1 MSSRHAQR
9 AASDPRTVSPKV
21 KAAGYTGAGLTAAAL
36 IVAAFLQAIPKDALE
51 SLGAWAAPVG
61 AATTA
66 AGMLAAAYA
75 KTDPARETNLLLDAS
90 GGVYT
95 SPSDPEAERFIQGE
109 YASNIE
115 TAPAATD
122 AQARPVAAPVIPADG
137 HAGHDDTPAL
147 AAESDAAVEDI
158 YQQLRAQDHS
168 G

>member
-1 MSSRHAQR
+1 MSNRHAQR

-61 AATTA
+61 AAITA

-95 SPSDPEAERFIQGE
+95 SPTDPEAERFIQGE

-115 TAPAATD
+115 TAPAAPV
-122 AQARPVAAPVIPADG
+122 RPAAAPAAPADG
-137 HAGHDDTPAL
+137 HAVHDAAPAL
-147 AAESDAAVEDI
+147 AAESDAAIEDI
-158 YQQLRAQDHS
+158 YQQLRAQDTS
-168 G
+168 ES

>member
-1 MSSRHAQR
+1 MARPVLGESS
-9 AASDPRTVSPKV
+9 
-21 KAAGYTGAGLTAAAL
+21 
-36 IVAAFLQAIPKDALE
+36 
-51 SLGAWAAPVG
+51 
-61 AATTA
+61 A

-75 KTDPARETNLLLDAS
+75 KTDPARETNLLLDDS

-95 SPSDPEAERFIQGE
+95 SPSDPEAARFIQGE

-115 TAPAATD
+115 TAPAAHP
-122 AQARPVAAPVIPADG
+122 RPVADPTNPADG
-137 HAGHDDTPAL
+137 HAAHDDTPAL